1 MRCTPSLGKEVQRAA
16 TAGSGELGK
25 IGVDR
30 FQSIWTDI
38 AGRLQAIWE
47 GQNRQTRVLAVTG
60 VSVVLVALAAL
71 AWLYFGRQPSY
82 DTLFSNLST
91 EDAAAA
97 TQRLKDDKI
106 PYKLSADGKTIY
118 VPAQDV
124 SDERVAI
131 AGSNLLK
138 GGSTGF
144 ELFDKTN
151 FGMTE
156 FQEKLDKTRAIEGEL
171 QRTIDGLDP
180 VESSRVAIA
189 TPDQSLY
196 TSSQEPTTASVAI
209 KTKVGQALSPAQVKG
224 ITLLVSNA
232 VDGLKPENVTIVNQ
246 DGQILLPG
254 AGVTGDGSDSTQ
266 PDALKM
272 TQEQLLAKER
282 YESAMQQSVQSMLD
296 DTLGKGRAVARVS
309 TKMDFDANS
318 SDSKVYAPQGTVL
331 SSQSKRES
339 YNGTQPVR
347 QAAIGV
353 PGTTSNIGTYQA
365 VQNQTSNGRYN
376 KSESTT
382 NYDISEQNI
391 KHIDA
396 PGKVLQTSVAVLVN
410 SAPVTP
416 LGVAATAGPNTQSY
430 QLTPANVQ
438 QIRNVVIAA
447 AGLDL
452 AQGDQVSVE
461 AVPFNPSVIGSG
473 TPSSVTTTVLGIPLW
488 ALIAV
493 GGVGLLALIGL
504 LAMRSRRSRFT
515 PSTDLPSF
523 DTSLAEELPPFE
535 EHPILEGAPGIAAP
549 IRSAADL
556 TREQMI
562 EYVTTVAQEN
572 PDSIA
577 KLVKLWL
584 AE

>member
-1 MRCTPSLGKEVQRAA
+1 VERLSSVWSDL
-16 TAGSGELGK
+16 SG
-25 IGVDR
+25 R
-30 FQSIWTDI
+30 FS
-38 AGRLQAIWE
+38 AIWQN
-47 GQNRQTRVLAVTG
+47 QNRQTRTLATVG
-60 VSVVLVALAAL
+60 IIIFFGAILALG
-71 AWLYFGRQPSY
+71 WLYGRGPTYQ
-82 DTLFSNLST
+82 TLFSNLSA
-91 EDAAAA
+91 EDAATV
-97 TQRLKDDKI
+97 TQHLKDDKV
-106 PYKLSADGKTIY
+106 PYRLSTDGKTVY
-118 VPAQDV
+118 VPEQDV

-131 AGSNLLK
+131 AGSGLIK
-138 GGSTGF
+138 GGTTGY
-144 ELFDKTN
+144 ELFDRTN

-156 FQEKLDKTRAIEGEL
+156 FQENLDKTRAVEGEL
-171 QRTIDGLDP
+171 ERTIDGLDP
-180 VESSRVAIA
+180 VDSSRVNIA
-189 TPDQSLY
+189 TPSQSLY
-196 TSSQEPTTASVAI
+196 TTSQEPTTASIAI
-209 KTKVGQALSPAQVKG
+209 KTKPGQSLDGDEVKG
-224 ITLLVSNA
+224 ITMLVANA

-254 AGVTGDGSDSTQ
+254 PGGTSDASASGDGS
-266 PDALKM
+266 PDALKL
-272 TQEQLLAKER
+272 TQEQLIAKER
-282 YESAMQQSVQSMLD
+282 YESALQQSIQSMLD
-296 DTLGKGRAVARVS
+296 GTLGKGRAVARVS

-318 SDSKVYAPQGTVL
+318 TDSKVYAPQGTVL
-331 SSQSKRES
+331 SQQTERES
-339 YNGTQPVR
+339 YVGSQPVR
-347 QAAIGV
+347 NPAIGV

-365 VQNQTSNGRYN
+365 PANQTSNGRYN
-376 KSESTT
+376 RSKATT
-382 NYDISEQNI
+382 NYDITEQST

-410 SAPVTP
+410 SSAQTSS
-416 LGVAATAGPNTQSY
+416 GVPILANAQTY

-447 AGLDL
+447 ADLNL

-461 AVPFNPSVIGSG
+461 AIPFNPSVTAGG
-473 TPSSVTTTVLGIPLW
+473 PPSAVTTTVLGIPLG
-488 ALIAV
+488 ALVAVAAIALLA
-493 GGVGLLALIGL
+493 GFGLLV
-504 LAMRSRRSRFT
+504 MRARRGRFVPT
-515 PSTDLPSF
+515 ADLPSF